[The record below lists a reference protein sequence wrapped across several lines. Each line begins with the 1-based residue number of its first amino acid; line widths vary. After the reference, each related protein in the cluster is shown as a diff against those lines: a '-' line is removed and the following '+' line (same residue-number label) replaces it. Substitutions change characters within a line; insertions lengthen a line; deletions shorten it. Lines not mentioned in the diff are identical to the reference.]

1 MVDLSCTPEQVA
13 VHIRARTKDKNG
25 NELGV
30 FTEDT
35 RPTYA
40 QVEETIAETV
50 NLLHTVVGGVGEPCA
65 GAARAAVAL
74 GAAADIERSYFPE
87 QSRSDRS
94 VYQFLR
100 DAYNEAVAGV
110 AECVRGNL
118 PDADATSPEAA
129 YGHGTMTVVSGVV
142 YDHYTGAW
150 GPPIPVPDPPHAE
163 HWEEVTREP
172 DNQ

>member
-1 MVDLSCTPEQVA
+1 MTDLACTVDEVA

-25 NELGV
+25 NEVGT
-30 FTEDT
+30 FTDDT
-35 RPTYA
+35 RPTAA
-40 QVEETIAETV
+40 QVEEAIAEAV
-50 NLLHTVVGGVGEPCA
+50 KLLGTVVAGVGDRCA
-65 GAARAAVAL
+65 DAARAAVAL

-100 DAYNEAVAGV
+100 DAYTAAVEGV
-110 AECVRGNL
+110 AQCVLGNL

-142 YDHYTGAW
+142 YDHYRGVY
-150 GPPIPVPDPPHAE
+150 GPPLGPVPPH
-163 HWEEVTREP
+163 VEP
-172 DNQ
+172 VQ